1 MIIVK
6 KYALLLIL
14 VSLFSQQAH
23 AGTYYYGAGFKS
35 CEMWLSDLYVWKS
48 DTWNNDYSE
57 NACEIRGR
65 YGSNMDWVQGFLS
78 AHGWKKDED
87 DDVVYDYRDFISKYC
102 IENPLDNIHDAAQA
116 LVKVK

>member
-1 MIIVK
+1 MK

-57 NACEIRGR
+57 NACKIRGR